1 MEWITKTS
9 NEISS
14 NVYNTFI
21 AFYWECY
28 FLLTFGCFKRIFVF
42 LPTPACPEIKPDTD
56 PDFILSSYNTSID
69 TQILIGCKKFG
80 YRLEGP
86 YNVTCLDNRTW
97 SENLTKL
104 ECKCRSMSFYDL
116 CYNLL
121 KRHNIYI
128 SSIVKLTL
136 IWCSPVN
143 VISRNK
149 KKYSDSIIV
158 IILRVY
164 IDCYCTF
171 DLHEFCIFIVRG
183 III

>member
-1 MEWITKTS
+1 MEWVPKTS

-14 NVYNTFI
+14 NVYNAFI

-104 ECKCRSMSFYDL
+104 ECKCRSRSFFDFR
-116 CYNLL
+116 YNSP
-121 KRHNIYI
+121 KRHSI
-128 SSIVKLTL
+128 SSIVKLSL
-136 IWCSPVN
+136 IQCSPVN
-143 VISRNK
+143 VLSRNK

-158 IILRVY
+158 IILLVY

-171 DLHEFCIFIVRG
+171 GLHEFCIFIVRG